1 MMARRGPLVAAQ
13 AEGLSREFWAR
24 LTKKTETDAR
34 DRISQVVRTVL
45 CDTHAARRQ
54 RQVDGYALYMSVEQ
68 STLASSEIM

>member
-13 AEGLSREFWAR
+13 AEGLSQEFWAR

-45 CDTHAARRQ
+45 CHHQ
-54 RQVDGYALYMSVEQ
+54 RSL
-68 STLASSEIM
+68 STLDRCGHFHPRSSNMTC